1 MFKKFKLRLKAYFL
15 TGLFVLVP
23 LVVSVKVFLWFLT
36 FVDDLLKPV
45 LEDIFG
51 RYFFGVGIVLCVA
64 VTFVVGII
72 AQNYL
77 GKRLVGVVDAIFNR
91 LPFIRTI
98 HSVVRQLIEPF
109 SSESGRSFRQVV
121 LVEYPLERRFSL
133 GFVANEHVGT
143 KDGENLVTVFIPS
156 NHLHL
161 GYLVVMPEKDVIPL
175 DLSVEEALK
184 IIVSCGIVVTST
196 FEIAGTKLVRST
208 PAVNT
213 EDIAGKEA

>member
-1 MFKKFKLRLKAYFL
+1 MFKKFKLRIKAYFL

-36 FVDDLLKPV
+36 FVDDLLKPL

-51 RYFFGVGIVLCVA
+51 DYFFGVGIVLCVGL
-64 VTFVVGII
+64 TFVVGVI

-77 GKRLVGVVDAIFNR
+77 GKKLVRVVDAIFNR

-133 GFVANEHVGT
+133 GFVANEHIGT

-161 GYLVVMPEKDVIPL
+161 GYLVIMPQKDVIPL
-175 DLSVEEALK
+175 GLSVEETLK
-184 IIVSCGIVVTST
+184 MIVSCGIVVPNT
-196 FEIAGTKLVRST
+196 FEIAGTRLVPNT
-208 PAVNT
+208 PAVNIDDRT
-213 EDIAGKEA
+213 GKEA